1 MDSAHF
7 RRLEAMYKS
16 APINAIFGAT
26 IAISHGEARV
36 EMEVTRG
43 SWHAAGAQHGT
54 PYFKA
59 LDDACFY
66 AANSVVDDVFM
77 LTSAFNLNMTRPF
90 EEGVMVAHG
99 RWVHGKR
106 RVYLAEG
113 VLTDGDGRELG
124 FASGTFMR
132 SRIALA
138 SIPGYHDTHAQSVKS

>member
-1 MDSAHF
+1 
-7 RRLEAMYKS
+7 MYNS
-16 APINAIFGAT
+16 APINDLFDAKMT
-26 IAISHGEARV
+26 ISEGETRV
-36 EMEVTRG
+36 EMTVTRE

-90 EEGVMVAHG
+90 DEGVMIAHG

-113 VLTDGDGRELG
+113 VLTDADGNELG

-132 SRIALA
+132 SRIAL
-138 SIPGYHDTHAQSVKS
+138 SSLPGYASNQS

>member
-1 MDSAHF
+1 MGDAHF
-7 RRLEAMYKS
+7 RRLESMYQA
-16 APINAIFGAT
+16 APINRTFAAKLEVT
-26 IAISHGEARV
+26 KGEARV
-36 EMEVTRG
+36 EMEVSQN

-66 AANSVVDDVFM
+66 AANSLVEDVFM
-77 LTSAFNLNMTRPF
+77 LTSAFNLHLTRPF
-90 EEGVMVAHG
+90 QEGLMIAYG

-113 VLTDGDGRELG
+113 VLTDGDGQELG

-132 SRIALA
+132 SRIPLNT
-138 SIPGYHDTHAQSVKS
+138 IPGYNPDSS